1 MRKCILCLEGQETSH
16 VDMYV
21 YPSKIVVTISGCTL
35 IAGNPLESVC
45 IIAMFVQA
53 LAVSAWGSA
62 MQFDVHSIFS
72 NSLASYYILLLGAK
86 HAMDKHKD
94 RWNRFYL
101 PLATFRNLC
110 SVCVHSVLSC
120 VSWTPD
126 VPFRPGARTELC
138 AEVWFSRCKSHFRGQ
153 PSIKAW
159 W

>member
-1 MRKCILCLEGQETSH
+1 
-16 VDMYV
+16 MYV
-21 YPSKIVVTISGCTL
+21 QPSKVAVTISGCSL
-35 IAGNPLESVC
+35 FAGSPLEAGC

-53 LAVSAWGSA
+53 LAVSAWGA
-62 MQFDVHSIFS
+62 AGQFDARSIFT

-110 SVCVHSVLSC
+110 SVSVHSVLSC

-159 W
+159 Q